1 MRHQG
6 RRFWQTDIKNAI
18 EKNINGELDLDGYSE
33 ELSNSFK
40 QFLTR
45 QEFRIV
51 KTILEKIE
59 IEELNQKEIRIG
71 AEISKESETG

>member
-1 MRHQG
+1 MSAFLEQVETG
-6 RRFWQTDIKNAI
+6 ILKQSL
-18 EKNINGELDLDGYSE
+18 ELASLIYANLNKE
-33 ELSNSFK
+33 
-40 QFLTR
+40 

-71 AEISKESETG
+71 DEISKESKTG

>member
-1 MRHQG
+1 MSAFLEQVETG
-6 RRFWQTDIKNAI
+6 ILKQSL
-18 EKNINGELDLDGYSE
+18 ELVSLIYANLNKE
-33 ELSNSFK
+33 
-40 QFLTR
+40 

-71 AEISKESETG
+71 DEISKESETG

>member
-1 MRHQG
+1 MSAFLEQVETG
-6 RRFWQTDIKNAI
+6 ILKQSL
-18 EKNINGELDLDGYSE
+18 ELVSLIYANLNKE
-33 ELSNSFK
+33 
-40 QFLTR
+40 

>member
-1 MRHQG
+1 MSAFLEQVETG
-6 RRFWQTDIKNAI
+6 VLKQSL
-18 EKNINGELDLDGYSE
+18 ELVSLIYANLNKE
-33 ELSNSFK
+33 
-40 QFLTR
+40 

-59 IEELNQKEIRIG
+59 IEELNQKEIHIG

>member
-1 MRHQG
+1 MSAFLEQVETG
-6 RRFWQTDIKNAI
+6 VLKQSL
-18 EKNINGELDLDGYSE
+18 ELVSLIYANLNKE
-33 ELSNSFK
+33 
-40 QFLTR
+40 